1 MDMRSTWRTP
11 HRLSFSGVNTR
22 DIALVCLADALVG
35 ASFGAIAVS
44 AGLPLWL
51 PIVMS
56 LVVFAGSSQFIFV
69 GILAAGG
76 NPVAA
81 VASALLANTRLV
93 PLGFSIGSV
102 FDKAH
107 PLERLVGTHLITDEA
122 VAFTVAEQ
130 NRSNRR
136 ITFWACGIGLFV
148 TWNIGVLIGTLGGGA
163 ITDTAALGLDAAFPA
178 ILLGLIMPALR
189 DRATRNAA
197 LAGAGIALVA
207 SMFLPSGVPILLA
220 LIAVVPAILSNPA
233 DAQKESA

>member
-1 MDMRSTWRTP
+1 MRSTWRT
-11 HRLSFSGVNTR
+11 LQGVNIR

-35 ASFGAIAVS
+35 ASFGAISVA

-51 PIVMS
+51 PVVMS

-81 VASALLANTRLV
+81 VASALLANIRLV
-93 PLGFSIGSV
+93 PLGFSIGEV
-102 FDKAH
+102 FRNVS
-107 PLERLVGTHLITDEA
+107 PLKRLLGTHLITDEA
-122 VAFTVAEQ
+122 VAFSVAE
-130 NRSNRR
+130 RDEDSRR
-136 ITFWACGIGLFV
+136 TAFWLCGIGLFV
-148 TWNIGVLIGTLGGGA
+148 TWNIGVVIGTLGGGA

-197 LAGAGIALVA
+197 LVGACIALVA
-207 SMFLPSGVPILLA
+207 SMFLPSGLPVLLA
-220 LIAVVPAILSNPA
+220 LVAVVPAMLSNAPA
-233 DAQKESA
+233 AQKESA

>member
-1 MDMRSTWRTP
+1 MRSTWRT
-11 HRLSFSGVNTR
+11 LQDSNFR

-51 PIVMS
+51 PVVMS
-56 LVVFAGSSQFIFV
+56 LVVFAGASQFVFV

-93 PLGFSIGSV
+93 PLGFSIGGV
-102 FDKAH
+102 FEGVS
-107 PLERLVGTHLITDEA
+107 PLRRLLGTHLITDEA

-130 NRSNRR
+130 DAHSRR
-136 ITFWACGIGLFV
+136 TAFWLCGIGLFV

-189 DRATRNAA
+189 DRATRTAA
-197 LAGAGIALVA
+197 LVGAGIALVA
-207 SMFLPSGVPILLA
+207 SMFLPSGLPVLLA
-220 LIAVVPAILSNPA
+220 LIAVVPAAFSNGPA
-233 DAQKESA
+233 AQGDTA